1 MDDPVNDK
9 QIKNMKILATL
20 DTADFNDCVN
30 TGYRFNLYSD
40 GHLAATYRTR
50 WQGSCDCPRYITD
63 PAYVDVSTIDASD
76 DDHDALALL
85 TSAVQGV
92 QPSDDAGWR
101 QVRRG
106 WIVR

>member
-1 MDDPVNDK
+1 MDDPANDK

-40 GHLAATYRTR
+40 GHLSATYSTR
-50 WQGSCDCPRYITD
+50 WQGSRDGARYITD

-85 TSAVQGV
+85 TSAVQDV
-92 QPSDDAGWR
+92 QPSDDRGWR

>member
-40 GHLAATYRTR
+40 GHISATYRTR
-50 WQGSCDCPRYITD
+50 WQGSRDGARYITD
-63 PAYVDVSTIDASD
+63 PAYVDASTIDTD
-76 DDHDALALL
+76 DPDHDALALL
-85 TSAVQGV
+85 TSAVQDV
-92 QPSDDAGWR
+92 QPSDDTSWR